1 MLGKSGLG
9 TEVKR
14 NWVRPIVVLCL
25 LSSPAFVGVG
35 VLAAWKLTDGWQ
47 DWSWINLLL
56 SIFVLVATVVMGVG
70 MVVAA
75 IEYTKDK

>member
-14 NWVRPIVVLCL
+14 NWLRPKVVLCL
-25 LSSPAFVGVG
+25 LSAPAFVVCGVY
-35 VLAAWKLTDGWQ
+35 VVWEFTDGWQ
-47 DWSWINLLL
+47 DWSWLGLL
-56 SIFVLVATVVMGVG
+56 SIFVLIATVLTGVG